1 MYLPYRRIG
10 EKNNMDI
17 NKTWNINPAESGDVM
32 ESISDEIV
40 SYVPDELKMATALI
54 FEETYMNVAN
64 HAYTGTDKPLTIEFT
79 QDGENNKLVFVD
91 NGMEFDPTKYNPGD
105 CDPKQIGGHGIRL
118 MKELSKSI
126 TYNRMNNK
134 NYLEITF

>member
-1 MYLPYRRIG
+1 MSL
-10 EKNNMDI
+10 
-17 NKTWNINPAESGDVM
+17 NKKWNINPAESGNLM

-40 SYVPDELKMATALI
+40 SHMPDELKMATALI

-64 HAYTGTDKPLTIEFT
+64 HAYDSNEKPLTVKFVQNGTE
-79 QDGENNKLVFVD
+79 NKLIFED
-91 NGMEFDPTKYNPGD
+91 MGKAFDPTQYNPGE

-118 MKELSKSI
+118 MKELSKDI
-126 TYNRMNNK
+126 VYKRENDK